1 MSWEI
6 YEKAEDKDG
15 VKEWSLFIVMK
26 GEQPSNGM
34 GSPLKMGYW
43 FFGKD
48 GGDPAG
54 HGLYREGWE
63 DAKAEVERLNRRL
76 GASPRR

>member
-6 YEKAEDKDG
+6 YEQAEDEDG
-15 VKEWSLFIVMK
+15 VKKWSLFIVMK
-26 GEQPSNGM
+26 GEQPPRRMS
-34 GSPLKMGYW
+34 SPFKKGYW

-54 HGLYREGWE
+54 QWLYEEGLREI
-63 DAKAEVERLNRRL
+63 DAEVKRLNRLSVKPHR
-76 GASPRR
+76 

>member
-15 VKEWSLFIVMK
+15 VKEWALFIVMK
-26 GEQPSNGM
+26 GEQLSNSM
-34 GSPLKMGYW
+34 SSPLKKGYW

-48 GGDPAG
+48 DGDPAG
-54 HGLYREGWE
+54 QRLYKEGLRE
-63 DAKAEVERLNRRL
+63 AKAEVERLNRL
-76 GASPRR
+76 SVPPRR

>member
-26 GEQPSNGM
+26 GEQLSNSTS
-34 GSPLKMGYW
+34 SPLKMGYW

-48 GGDPAG
+48 DGDPAG
-54 HGLYREGWE
+54 KRLYKEGLRE
-63 DAKAEVERLNRRL
+63 AKAEVERLNRL
-76 GASPRR
+76 SVPPRR

>member
-6 YEKAEDKDG
+6 YEKSEDKDG

-26 GEQPSNGM
+26 GDQPRNSVRN
-34 GSPLKMGYW
+34 PFKKGYW

-54 HGLYREGWE
+54 QMLYEEGLREAE
-63 DAKAEVERLNRRL
+63 AEVKRLNRLSVLPLR
-76 GASPRR
+76 